1 MEAFIGQAARR
12 LNDLQAACLSHTA
25 QAMNTHV
32 MASIF
37 IHQNTYPYLHLH
49 LRAVFLNGYLFLDCA
64 YREQCQPQVLI
75 RFKTTQF
82 KYR

>member
-49 LRAVFLNGYLFLDCA
+49 IRAVFLN
-64 YREQCQPQVLI
+64 E
-75 RFKTTQF
+75 
-82 KYR
+82 